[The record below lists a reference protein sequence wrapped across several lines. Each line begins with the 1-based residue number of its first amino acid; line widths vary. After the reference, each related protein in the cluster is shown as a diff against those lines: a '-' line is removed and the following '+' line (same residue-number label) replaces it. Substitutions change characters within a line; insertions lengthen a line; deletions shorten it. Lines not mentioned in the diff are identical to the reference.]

1 MYSCFASPRTSFT
14 TSPRLPNE
22 RLQRE
27 AAFLRLPLLLLLSHV
42 SGLVGLAAPDD
53 DPILVV
59 IRLVRRAFA
68 ALAVVA
74 LAALAVVSLATFWY

>member
-1 MYSCFASPRTSFT
+1 M
-14 TSPRLPNE
+14 
-22 RLQRE
+22 
-27 AAFLRLPLLLLLSHV
+27 
-42 SGLVGLAAPDD
+42 VGLAAPDD

-74 LAALAVVSLATFWY
+74 LAALAVVSLATFPTIAVVGSVVVVTKLICRRSKFFCPD